1 MVQNVVVVDDDPGLL
16 ELIELMLT
24 SQGDTVFPCA
34 DVRDAVELIRR
45 VLPAVVLLDLQTSG
59 DREAGLVVLAQLR
72 ADKLMAT
79 IPVILMSADHGAL
92 TRHAARL
99 RALGATSLRKPFYLD
114 RLCQMVQQAA
124 A

>member
-45 VLPAVVLLDLQTSG
+45 VMPAVVLLDLQTPG

-114 RLCQMVQQAA
+114 RLCLMVQQAA

>member
-45 VLPAVVLLDLQTSG
+45 VLPAVVVLDLQTPW
-59 DREAGLVVLAQLR
+59 DREAGLVVLAQPRDDALTV
-72 ADKLMAT
+72 M
-79 IPVILMSADHGAL
+79 IPVILMSADHAAL

-99 RALGATSLRKPFYLD
+99 RELGATSLRKPFYLD
-114 RLCQMVQQAA
+114 RLCQMVEQATA
-124 A
+124 